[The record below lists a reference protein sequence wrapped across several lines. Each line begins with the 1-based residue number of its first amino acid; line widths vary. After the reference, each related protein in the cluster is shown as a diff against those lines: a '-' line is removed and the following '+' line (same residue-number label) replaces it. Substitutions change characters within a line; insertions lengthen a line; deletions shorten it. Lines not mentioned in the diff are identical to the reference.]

1 MNKKFVSITILL
13 LLLVSTV
20 PISQGTSNG
29 RYSSAS
35 GCGGCHGS
43 SGGATVAVSGLP
55 STYTAGQSYTL
66 TVSVSGGPSGNN
78 GGFSIEVDKGQFS
91 TPGIGIMAVKV
102 NSAGTSAT
110 HTTNSYRSWSF
121 DWTAPSSGSGQAT
134 FDVAGNAV
142 NGDGSQ
148 SSADD
153 WDTTSYVVPEAG
165 GQPNNPPSASNL
177 QLSPSNPVTTDTLT
191 LTYTYSDQDNDL
203 ESGTQIQWFK
213 DGALI
218 SALDGSTT
226 VAPSFTT
233 KGETWYAE
241 VTPSDGEDDGTMVTS
256 PSLTVVNSIPVVN
269 SAELTPSSATED
281 DNLSISSTSSDAD
294 NDVLSVSGIEWYLDG
309 SKISAF
315 DGDSEI
321 PSVAI
326 RSGDVW
332 HARIKVNDGEI
343 DSAWFS
349 TLSIT
354 IGSNN
359 LAPVIDSVSLT
370 GPFTTT
376 DDLIASATASDP
388 NGDSLTLEWEWPGTS
403 VTTNTL
409 SADHTSK
416 GESWKVRVRASDGS
430 LYSDWTES
438 NSVVIENTPPVLSSM
453 SFDQETVYFQEEAT
467 YSFEAYDVDGDVLTP
482 IEVYSLDGD
491 ELTLTLKVRD
501 DDFSNSLELMDT
513 VMIINSPP
521 TVAYTGQ
528 TTQNALTD
536 LNPLVETDDANE
548 DTVETSWQWY
558 RNNFLTSFDTNFVPS
573 DNIAAGDN
581 WLAIVTPN
589 DGLENGTP
597 LEIHFTISNI
607 EPTAQITAEENL
619 IRGKV
624 VSFSALDST
633 DDDGSIVNAIWS
645 VDGASVHQGLTYSTI
660 MPTSLNLEVKV
671 FDDMGA
677 YDITQS
683 SYSSIEPPLATN
695 VQTSVDG
702 TEVSISWTGTA
713 ELWAVAHNG
722 EIIATT
728 SENIYEF
735 SPTLS
740 GSHSFTIYPVI
751 DNQQITIESPTS
763 TSSVELSSG
772 SVPETP
778 GPSESLGMI
787 FSIILILIGI
797 GGVSYSFIRGRD

>member
-1 MNKKFVSITILL
+1 
-13 LLLVSTV
+13 
-20 PISQGTSNG
+20 
-29 RYSSAS
+29 
-35 GCGGCHGS
+35 
-43 SGGATVAVSGLP
+43 
-55 STYTAGQSYTL
+55 
-66 TVSVSGGPSGNN
+66 
-78 GGFSIEVDKGQFS
+78 
-91 TPGIGIMAVKV
+91 
-102 NSAGTSAT
+102 
-110 HTTNSYRSWSF
+110 
-121 DWTAPSSGSGQAT
+121 
-134 FDVAGNAV
+134 
-142 NGDGSQ
+142 
-148 SSADD
+148 
-153 WDTTSYVVPEAG
+153 VVPEAG

-177 QLSPSNPVTTDTLT
+177 QLSPSNPVTTDTLS

-213 DGALI
+213 DGAQI
-218 SALDGSTT
+218 SALDDSTT

-256 PSLTVVNSIPVVN
+256 PSLTVVNSIPMVN
-269 SAELTPSSATED
+269 SAELSPSSATED

-359 LAPVIDSVSLT
+359 LAPVIDSVSLS

-403 VTTNTL
+403 ATTNTL

-416 GESWKVRVRASDGS
+416 GESWKVRVRASDGA
-430 LYSDWTES
+430 LYSDWAES
-438 NSVVIENTPPVLSSM
+438 NSVVIENTPPVLVSM
-453 SFDQETVYFQEEAT
+453 SFDQEMVYFQEEAT

-536 LNPLVETDDANE
+536 LNPLVETDDGNE

-589 DGLENGTP
+589 DGIENGTP

-619 IRGKV
+619 IRGKM

-728 SENIYEF
+728 SENIYKF